1 MEKPTK
7 FYNMAQVF
15 EYLDT
20 INDPDDMRYDDCKMH
35 SLCVNG
41 DWYRKILKEVLKL
54 PEKPKRVVDIGS
66 NLNQYAYMFVKE
78 GIEYIGIDANCY
90 FNPLIAKDIRFIG
103 AKYEDVAESFK
114 DDVIISCLCVGY
126 LVNVEDVKAKHLI
139 VNDIKNH
146 KAAAKKL
153 W

>member
-1 MEKPTK
+1 M
-7 FYNMAQVF
+7 
-15 EYLDT
+15 
-20 INDPDDMRYDDCKMH
+20 
-35 SLCVNG
+35 
-41 DWYRKILKEVLKL
+41 
-54 PEKPKRVVDIGS
+54 
-66 NLNQYAYMFVKE
+66 
-78 GIEYIGIDANCY
+78 
-90 FNPLIAKDIRFIG
+90 IAKDIRFIG

-146 KAAAKKL
+146 KAVATKL